1 MRPPIL
7 FLEQQSTRAGA
18 QRVLNEVLRAIEP
31 EFEPLLAFPEDGPY
45 AQELRDRGIETLI
58 YPLGRYR
65 SGPKS
70 LADMV
75 TFPFHSLQCAL
86 KLRDV
91 VRRRNV
97 GLVYINGPRTL
108 VAGVLAARLTGR
120 PSLFHLHMTL
130 TRRADTLLAANIAR
144 YATRIVAVSQTT
156 AAALVR
162 NDALLAAKTQV
173 VYNPVPKPV
182 PKPGAGRPPASRDQ
196 PRGDARGAEAIIGLV
211 GRVTPGKGHHVLLEA
226 AALLF
231 QRGLNFRLVLV
242 GAPDPGSVEDAAYLE
257 QLKQSAR
264 RLGIESRVEWTGYQ
278 ADPDPY
284 YATFDVLVM
293 PSIVRE
299 GLGMV
304 ALEAMQWGVPV
315 VGSRLG
321 GILEIVRDGDN
332 GLLFTPGDPSSLA
345 QSLERVLADQADRA
359 EPANRGLRARLEAG
373 ARVSVDDR
381 FSVQTFR
388 SKIRHILLELC
399 PVPDASAAAQV

>member
-18 QRVLNEVLRAIEP
+18 QRVLDEVLRAIQP
-31 EFEPLLAFPEDGPY
+31 DFEPLVAFPDDGPY
-45 AQELRDRGIETLI
+45 VRELRDRNIETLT

-70 LADMV
+70 LADMLA
-75 TFPFHSLQCAL
+75 FPFRSLESAL
-86 KLRDV
+86 ALRDL

-97 GLVYINGPRTL
+97 GLIYLNGPRTL
-108 VAGVLAARLTGR
+108 AAGVLLARLTHR

-130 TRRADTLLAANIAR
+130 TRRADTLLATRAAR
-144 YATRIVAVSQTT
+144 YATRIVACSQTG

-162 NDALLAAKTQV
+162 NNNELAAKTVV
-173 VYNPVPKPV
+173 VYNPVPKAPTGL
-182 PKPGAGRPPASRDQ
+182 PLP
-196 PRGDARGAEAIIGLV
+196 ARGEPGFRRGRSIGSQAVIGLV

-226 AALLF
+226 AALLV

-257 QLKQSAR
+257 KLKQSAR
-264 RLGIESRVEWTGYQ
+264 RLGIERLVEWAGYQ

-284 YATFDVLVM
+284 YRTFDVLAM

-304 ALEAMQWGVPV
+304 AIEAMQWGVPV

-321 GILEIVRDGDN
+321 GILEIVRDGEN

-345 QSLERVLADQADRA
+345 ASLERVLTDDV
-359 EPANRGLRARLEAG
+359 LRERLEAG
-373 ARVSVDDR
+373 ARPSVDDR
-381 FSVQTFR
+381 FSVETFR
-388 SKIRHILLELC
+388 SKIRQILFELC
-399 PVPDASAAAQV
+399 PVPGAAPDAPMPRSKAGV